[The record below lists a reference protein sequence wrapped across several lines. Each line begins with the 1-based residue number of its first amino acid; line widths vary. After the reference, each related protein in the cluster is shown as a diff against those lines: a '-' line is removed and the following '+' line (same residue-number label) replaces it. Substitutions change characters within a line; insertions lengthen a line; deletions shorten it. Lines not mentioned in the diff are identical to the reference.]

1 MNRGE
6 KIVAVLE
13 QAAQNR
19 ILLLDGAMGTM
30 IQAESLTE
38 EDFRGRQ
45 FVSHTCDLKGNND
58 LLNIT
63 QPEAIF
69 AIHTGF
75 LEAGADIVLTNTFN
89 ATRISQADYEMEAA
103 VPDIN
108 RRAANVARAAVDAIT
123 TDDHPRFVAGSLG
136 PTNKTAS
143 ISPDV
148 GDPGFRGIDFDTL
161 RIAYKEQASELME
174 GGVDLFVLETIFDTL
189 NAKAALFA
197 LSELFDETGN
207 RMPLLISGT
216 VTDLSGRTLTGQTPE
231 AFWYS
236 VRHAEP
242 FSIGLNCSFGA
253 EHMRPFIDDLSRT
266 SNTRICA
273 YPNAGLPNE
282 FGGYDET
289 PDSTAA
295 HLGEWAEAGLINMVG
310 GCCGTTPDHIRAVA
324 DAIAGKAP
332 RIVPDLPRNLRL
344 SGLEPLTVRS

>member
-1 MNRGE
+1 MSRGE
-6 KIVAVLE
+6 QVVAALE
-13 QAAQNR
+13 TAARDR

-30 IQAESLTE
+30 IQAETLTE
-38 EDFRGRQ
+38 EDFRGQQ
-45 FVSHTCDLKGNND
+45 FVGHNCGLKGNND

-63 QPEAIF
+63 QPETIL

-75 LEAGADIVLTNTFN
+75 LEAGADIILTNTFN
-89 ATRISQADYEMEAA
+89 STSISQADYEMEAA
-103 VPDIN
+103 VPHIN
-108 RRAANVARAAVDAIT
+108 RHAANVARAAVDAVS

-148 GDPGFRGIDFDTL
+148 SDPGFRGIDFDTL
-161 RIAYKEQASELME
+161 RIAYKEQAGELME

-197 LSELFDETGN
+197 LSELFDEVGDTL
-207 RMPLLISGT
+207 PVLISGT

-236 VRHAEP
+236 VRHANP
-242 FSIGLNCSFGA
+242 FSVGLNCSFGA
-253 EHMRPFIDDLSRT
+253 EHMRPFIDELSR
-266 SNTRICA
+266 SANALICA

-282 FGGYDET
+282 FGEYDET
-289 PDSTAA
+289 PDITAK
-295 HLGEWAEAGLINMVG
+295 HLGEWAEAGLVNMVG
-310 GCCGTTPDHIRAVA
+310 GCCGTTPDHIRAIA
-324 DAIAGKAP
+324 DAIAGKPP
-332 RIVPDLPRNLRL
+332 RVIPDLPRHLRL